1 MNIRKEL
8 IKREIAGECFLI
20 PVGRTVYDTNGLFAL
35 TEVGAFL
42 WDRLPEARDAQ
53 ELLRAVLEEYEV
65 DADTAAA
72 DITAFLEK
80 LRSLEIL

>member
-1 MNIRKEL
+1 MNIKKEL

-42 WDRLPEARDAQ
+42 WDRLPDARDAR
-53 ELLRAVLEEYEV
+53 ELLDAVLAEYEV
-65 DADTAAA
+65 DAATAAA
-72 DITAFLEK
+72 DIADFLEK
-80 LRSLEIL
+80 LRKLEIL

>member
-53 ELLRAVLEEYEV
+53 ELLHAVLEEYEV

-72 DITAFLEK
+72 DIAAFLEK
-80 LRSLEIL
+80 LHKLEIL

>member
-1 MNIRKEL
+1 MNVRKEM
-8 IKREIAGECFLI
+8 IKREIAGEYFLI

-42 WDRLPEARDAQ
+42 WDRLPEARDAEALVQ
-53 ELLRAVLEEYEV
+53 AVLAEYEV

-80 LRSLEIL
+80 LHKLEIL